1 MNFNLYLDDQTAR
14 ELDRTAKKLN
24 ETRSGL
30 IRKALREWL
39 DKKTLGSPGW
49 PPAIL
54 KWEGAPATPP
64 LESYRDELLPPRE
77 DAFS

>member
-14 ELDRTAKKLN
+14 ELDRTASELG

-49 PPAIL
+49 PPLIL
-54 KWEGAPATPP
+54 NWQGDPDAP
-64 LESYRDELLPPRE
+64 LFESYRDELLAPRE